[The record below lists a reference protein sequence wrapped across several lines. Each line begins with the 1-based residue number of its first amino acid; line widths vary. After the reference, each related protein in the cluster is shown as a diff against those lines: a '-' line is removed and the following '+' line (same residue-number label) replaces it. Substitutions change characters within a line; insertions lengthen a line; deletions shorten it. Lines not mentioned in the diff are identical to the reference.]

1 MKCDLTLTKHNIAF
15 GIPVGCRSHGTV
27 PTLLGRA
34 AALTPTRRAV
44 RRLLD
49 ESWYE
54 VTCPLPWGE
63 VTHIP
68 CGSGEG
74 IDLKQSN
81 TSSGASR
88 HLLLKGEGFH
98 AART

>member
-1 MKCDLTLTKHNIAF
+1 MSLGTK
-15 GIPVGCRSHGTV
+15 SHA
-27 PTLLGRA
+27 LSLGER
-34 AALTPTRRAV
+34 
-44 RRLLD
+44 
-49 ESWYE
+49 
-54 VTCPLPWGE
+54 

-88 HLLLKGEGFH
+88 LLLLKGEGFH